1 MPEQTIQPRQTAFKV
16 SISSILN
23 GKYTQQEGWQPNYI
37 QIEDKQVS
45 RVNLI
50 ANIVDK
56 QQTETLATITLDDGT
71 AAIQAKAFNEDVKK
85 LENLQIGDLILIIG
99 RPRNYNNQ
107 LFISVEISRKLDP
120 IWSKIRK
127 QEMGEQPQL
136 QENKQDETPKQ
147 KILDSIHKLSTEQ
160 GAEIS
165 QVLNNLNLSE
175 EEGEKLIDDLLKQGE
190 IYEPKPG
197 YLKSLD

>member
-85 LENLQIGDLILIIG
+85 LENVQIGDLILIIG

-107 LFISVEISRKLDP
+107 LFIAVEISRKLDP

-136 QENKQDETPKQ
+136 QENKQDETPKK
-147 KILDSIHKLSTEQ
+147 KILDSIHNLATDQ